1 MKHDLKEAAVTTQA
15 LKLARELYE
24 SNQLE
29 LEKYLDLLL
38 EWNEKINLVSRT
50 VSRETVRE
58 HVVHSLLP
66 AAIGLLSDH
75 DNWIDAGTG
84 GGLPGIPLAICEKD
98 KRWILNDNVK
108 KKMRAVSDIVER
120 LGLDNVEIMA
130 KSISLVDF
138 EKGTGIVTKHAF
150 KIDDLLSHIGPRP
163 WKTILMWKGAEHVKK
178 EVIQS
183 KKKLNTTL
191 YRFNFGSEE
200 TFYEDK
206 AILKIY
212 R

>member
-1 MKHDLKEAAVTTQA
+1 MKHDLKETEVTTQA

-24 SNQLE
+24 SNQPE

-38 EWNEKINLVSRT
+38 EWNKKINLVSRT
-50 VSRETVRE
+50 VSRETLRE

-66 AAIGLLSDH
+66 AATGLLSDH

-108 KKMRAVSDIVER
+108 KKMRVVSDIVER
-120 LGLDNVEIMA
+120 LGLDNVEILA

-191 YRFNFGSEE
+191 YRFNFGPDE